1 MQLKN
6 QKRKKMNLFR
16 LTKKDDYIR
25 NLELID

>member
-6 QKRKKMNLFR
+6 QKRKKMNLFW
-16 LTKKDDYIR
+16 LTQKDDYIR